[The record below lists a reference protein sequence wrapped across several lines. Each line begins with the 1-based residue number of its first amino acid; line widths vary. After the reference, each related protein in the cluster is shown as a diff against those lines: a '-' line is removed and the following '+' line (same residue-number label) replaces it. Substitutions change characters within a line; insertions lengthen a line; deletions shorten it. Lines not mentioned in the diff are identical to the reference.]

1 MKEILDELFVF
12 NTEEDA
18 QSVLYEMYEIFDE
31 QGFLS
36 VAEAKKLI
44 GATMKPE
51 DIRTGWHD
59 PKKFRIGWTVS
70 SDGLMVLARI
80 KFPDI
85 EGLNINEIRK
95 LGGFS
100 PINDIASSKI
110 ARARGPLFQFLT
122 EGSLQ
127 NTTGSNLVKIER
139 VDAENF
145 KMDAERFNAL
155 LEELDGN
162 SVKTLAEKNARY
174 SKNGDS
180 LHNFRSGAEIAGG
193 TPAQA
198 CWGYMTKHLVAL
210 RDMVERNDFSNRE
223 DFLEKCQD
231 TINYIRFLWCI
242 GNEEQNMNNEKE
254 SK

>member
-70 SDGLMVLARI
+70 SDGLMVLAQI

-85 EGLNINEIRK
+85 EGLSVNEIRK

-100 PINDIASSKI
+100 PINDIAS
-110 ARARGPLFQFLT
+110 
-122 EGSLQ
+122 
-127 NTTGSNLVKIER
+127 SNLVKIER

-162 SVKTLAEKNARY
+162 SVKTLAEKNAQY

>member
-1 MKEILDELFVF
+1 MKENLDELFVF

-70 SDGLMVLARI
+70 SDELRVLAHI

-85 EGLNINEIRK
+85 EGLSVNEIRK

-100 PINDIASSKI
+100 PINDIASS
-110 ARARGPLFQFLT
+110 
-122 EGSLQ
+122 
-127 NTTGSNLVKIER
+127 NLVKIER
-139 VDAENF
+139 VDADNF

>member
-44 GATMKPE
+44 GARMKPE

-70 SDGLMVLARI
+70 SDGLMVLAQI

-85 EGLNINEIRK
+85 EGLSVNEIRK

-100 PINDIASSKI
+100 PINDIASS
-110 ARARGPLFQFLT
+110 
-122 EGSLQ
+122 
-127 NTTGSNLVKIER
+127 NLVKIER
-139 VDAENF
+139 VGADNF

-254 SK
+254 NK

>member
-1 MKEILDELFVF
+1 MKENLDELFVF

-70 SDGLMVLARI
+70 SDGLMVLAQI

-85 EGLNINEIRK
+85 EGLSVNEIRK

-100 PINDIASSKI
+100 PINDIAS
-110 ARARGPLFQFLT
+110 
-122 EGSLQ
+122 
-127 NTTGSNLVKIER
+127 SNLVKIER

>member
-100 PINDIASSKI
+100 PINDIAS
-110 ARARGPLFQFLT
+110 
-122 EGSLQ
+122 
-127 NTTGSNLVKIER
+127 SNLVKIER

>member
-70 SDGLMVLARI
+70 SDGLMVLAQI

-85 EGLNINEIRK
+85 EGLSVNEIRK

-100 PINDIASSKI
+100 PINDIAS
-110 ARARGPLFQFLT
+110 
-122 EGSLQ
+122 
-127 NTTGSNLVKIER
+127 SNLVKIER

-254 SK
+254 NK

>member
-1 MKEILDELFVF
+1 MKENLDELFVF

-18 QSVLYEMYEIFDE
+18 QSVLYDMYEIFDG

-44 GATMKPE
+44 RATMKPE

-70 SDGLMVLARI
+70 SDGLRALAQI

-85 EGLNINEIRK
+85 EGLSVNEIRK

-100 PINDIASSKI
+100 PINDIAS
-110 ARARGPLFQFLT
+110 
-122 EGSLQ
+122 
-127 NTTGSNLVKIER
+127 SNLVKIER

>member
-1 MKEILDELFVF
+1 MKENLDELFVF

-36 VAEAKKLI
+36 VAEAKKII

-70 SDGLMVLARI
+70 SDRLRALARI

-85 EGLNINEIRK
+85 EGLSVNETRK
-95 LGGFS
+95 LGGFN
-100 PINDIASSKI
+100 PINDIE
-110 ARARGPLFQFLT
+110 P
-122 EGSLQ
+122 
-127 NTTGSNLVKIER
+127 NDLVKIEC
-139 VDAENF
+139 VDNF